1 MLENWYYIFAMFT
14 FQDSSYF
21 SCQGGGGASQFSG
34 KETLHAS
41 TCLNCFCHFH
51 GIICPTHFF
60 LSFFFCG
67 SRSTT
72 NHLFCSEALSLVI
85 NIMHAYLLVD
95 MLSHLLQ

>member
-41 TCLNCFCHFH
+41 TCLNWFCHFH

-60 LSFFFCG
+60 LSFFFFFVDQG
-67 SRSTT
+67 
-72 NHLFCSEALSLVI
+72 ALQITFSV
-85 NIMHAYLLVD
+85 VR
-95 MLSHLLQ
+95 LSAW

>member
-1 MLENWYYIFAMFT
+1 MLPPVLTVSVISMELFVQHIF
-14 FQDSSYF
+14 
-21 SCQGGGGASQFSG
+21 
-34 KETLHAS
+34 
-41 TCLNCFCHFH
+41 
-51 GIICPTHFF
+51 FF
-60 LSFFFCG
+60 LFFFCG